1 MKKTMNSKTILKTLA
16 MAMLMPAMLLTTS
29 CSSEDEFVT
38 NTANTENTINKGY
51 ALPVTVNVTRQ
62 GDGITRATYTDNGNG
77 TGTLGFDTGDQLF
90 ILGSEYGDGMP
101 GWFYGTLTWQS
112 VGTFSGTLTTENEYT
127 GTIDAILGSLHAY
140 LLPAGYD
147 SYDFLTVSPG
157 EGWDASVEPDF
168 SKTFA
173 DTKAEAIE
181 QFSFELGVHNT
192 ISGCIELEPMMAI
205 LNFTI
210 TGLTPSTEYPVVLNN
225 GSEDIGGNVTTD
237 VSGNATF
244 AVGVLNGLDS
254 QGLTLT
260 VGGTPVALNLDGAN
274 NRTLAKGKI
283 YNITRSAASVPA
295 GAINGKFTISDD
307 NGAHTRQV
315 YFSKGNLQAVIA
327 SGPTDNYNYTASSWK
342 FADHQWDI
350 IGNNPGNSTF
360 AAGTTVD
367 LFAWVGT
374 TASYDTYGLCT
385 NYDANNVYYGTSTS
399 DNLKSDWGNTMGSG
413 WFTLTKNEWVYLFN
427 TRAASTVNG
436 TENARYAK
444 AYLFGTTHGIILF
457 PDIYTHPDGVEAPT
471 GINNTS
477 STSWD
482 ANQYDAT
489 DWAKMEAAG
498 CVFLPAA
505 GTRYYSVNF
514 ANSSGYYWSSSPTPS
529 YVYHANYMY
538 FGANALTPQTDGY
551 RFGACSVRLVH
562 E

>member
-1 MKKTMNSKTILKTLA
+1 MNSKTILKTLA

-90 ILGSEYGDGMP
+90 ILGAEYGDGMP

-112 VGTFSGTLTTENEYT
+112 GGTFSGTLTTENEYT

-192 ISGCIELEPMMAI
+192 LSDCIELEPMMAI

-210 TGLTPSTEYPVVLNN
+210 SGLTASTEYAVVLNN
-225 GSEDIGGNVTTD
+225 GTEDISGDVTTD
-237 VSGNATF
+237 ALGNATF
-244 AVGVLNGLDS
+244 AVSVLNGLDS

-260 VGGTPVALNLDGAN
+260 VGGNPVALNLDGAN

-283 YNITRSAASVPA
+283 YNITRSAAPVGPTYPSISTVTTSDYGKVVCAAGHLHDANTPVPS
-295 GAINGKFTISDD
+295 GCTGV
-307 NGAHTRQV
+307 G
-315 YFSKGNLQAVIA
+315 VIA
-327 SGPTDNYNYTASSWK
+327 KVTDGGHGLIMSLQDADENCWTNIKWCTSVTYAGSTMKRLDDWMLGSLPSYTSLGSIAVSNWCVASMDDYIAMFQNLGSQSSADPKSYDNYVNAKITSAGGTALNDGDYW
-342 FADHQWDI
+342 
-350 IGNNPGNSTF
+350 G
-360 AAGTTVD
+360 
-367 LFAWVGT
+367 
-374 TASYDTYGLCT
+374 YLCAT
-385 NYDANNVYYGTSTS
+385 EGWSFYY
-399 DNLKSDWGNTMGSG
+399 
-413 WFTLTKNEWVYLFN
+413 Y
-427 TRAASTVNG
+427 
-436 TENARYAK
+436 
-444 AYLFGTTHGIILF
+444 
-457 PDIYTHPDGVEAPT
+457 
-471 GINNTS
+471 
-477 STSWD
+477 SWD
-482 ANQYDAT
+482 GDSERNDPIYD
-489 DWAKMEAAG
+489 K
-498 CVFLPAA
+498 
-505 GTRYYSVNF
+505 
-514 ANSSGYYWSSSPTPS
+514 
-529 YVYHANYMY
+529 YVRPVLG
-538 FGANALTPQTDGY
+538 F
-551 RFGACSVRLVH
+551 
-562 E
+562 